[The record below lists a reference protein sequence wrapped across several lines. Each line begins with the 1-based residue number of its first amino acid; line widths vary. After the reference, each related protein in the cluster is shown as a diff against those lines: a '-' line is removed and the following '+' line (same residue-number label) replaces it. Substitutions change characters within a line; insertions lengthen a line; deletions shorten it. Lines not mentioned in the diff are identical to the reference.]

1 MGASLGPRMNRRR
14 LHPCCL
20 LVTVALATLAANRGH
35 LEAQTA
41 PAAPSIQQRIDA
53 RIKAF
58 GGEMG
63 VAAINLKSGETI
75 AVSGDTR
82 FPTAS
87 LIKVPVMVEVFH
99 QIAAGALRRDT
110 TLTLRD
116 RDKVGDETVVLN
128 QLHDGLLVSVADLL
142 ALMTAYSDNT
152 ATNLL
157 VGLVTTAKVD
167 ARIESYGL
175 KNMLLFRPTFR
186 DGHADVHPELER
198 EFGLGM
204 TSPRDMATLF
214 AHIAEGRV
222 VDRTISD
229 EIVALLDRQQDRA
242 MIPRSLP
249 YARDRVI
256 VGNKTGWDAEKK
268 TSGRTGQIR
277 TDAAYVRSDR
287 ARYVICIC
295 ARSIRDPDTSVDN
308 EALRVGAAI
317 SREIY
322 DYFAG
327 K

>member
-1 MGASLGPRMNRRR
+1 MTTR
-14 LHPCCL
+14 LALALLALL
-20 LVTVALATLAANRGH
+20 LVAGLHAQSPATG
-35 LEAQTA
+35 
-41 PAAPSIQQRIDA
+41 IQQRLDA
-53 RIKAF
+53 RISAF
-58 GGEMG
+58 GGDMG
-63 VAAINLKSGETI
+63 VAAIDLKTGETI
-75 AVSGDTR
+75 VINGDTR

-99 QIAAGALRRDT
+99 QIAAGTLRRDT
-110 TLTLRD
+110 PVTLRD

-128 QLHDGLLVSVADLL
+128 QLHDGLVVTVADLL

-157 VGLVTTAKVD
+157 VNLVTTAKVD
-167 ARIESYGL
+167 ARMTSYGL

-204 TSPRDMATLF
+204 TSPRDMAQLF
-214 AHIAEGRV
+214 ALIAEGKV
-222 VDRTISD
+222 VDRKTSE
-229 EIVALLDRQQDRA
+229 EIIGLLDRQQDRA

-249 YARDRVI
+249 YARDKVL
-256 VGNKTGWDAEKK
+256 VGNKTGWDDEKK

-277 TDAAYVRSDR
+277 TDAAYVRSSR

-295 ARSIRDPDTSVDN
+295 ARSIRDTDTSVDN
-308 EALRVGAAI
+308 EALRAGAAI

-322 DYFAG
+322 DYFASRS

>member
-1 MGASLGPRMNRRR
+1 MNRR
-14 LHPCCL
+14 LHSRRA
-20 LVTVALATLAANRGH
+20 VMTAFATLVASRGD
-35 LEAQTA
+35 LWAQTA
-41 PAAPSIQQRIDA
+41 PAAPTIQQRIET

-63 VAAINLKSGETI
+63 VAAIDLKSGETVGI
-75 AVSGDTR
+75 NADTR

-110 TLTLRD
+110 RVTLRD

-128 QLHDGLLVSVADLL
+128 QLHDGLELTVADLL
-142 ALMTAYSDNT
+142 TLMTAYSDNT

-157 VGLVTTAKVD
+157 VGLATTARVD
-167 ARIESYGL
+167 ARIEAYGL

-198 EFGLGM
+198 EYGLGM
-204 TSPRDMATLF
+204 TSPRDMAQLF
-214 AHIAEGRV
+214 ALIADGKV
-222 VDRTISD
+222 VDHKTSD
-229 EIVALLDRQQDRA
+229 EIIDLLDRQQDRA

-249 YARDRVI
+249 YGRDRVK
-256 VGNKTGWDAEKK
+256 VGNKTGWDEEKK

-277 TDAAYVRSDR
+277 TDAAYVRSER

-317 SREIY
+317 SRDVY
-322 DYFAG
+322 DYFARR
-327 K
+327 

>member
-1 MGASLGPRMNRRR
+1 MVARSR
-14 LHPCCL
+14 CL
-20 LVTVALATLAANRGH
+20 LLVLALATLASGG
-35 LEAQTA
+35 LIAQPS
-41 PAAPSIQQRIDA
+41 PAQPPVQQRVDA
-53 RIKAF
+53 RIRAF

-63 VAAINLKSGETI
+63 VAAVDLNTGETI
-75 AVSGDTR
+75 RVNADTR

-87 LIKVPVMVEVFH
+87 LIKVPVMVEVYQ
-99 QIAAGALRRDT
+99 QIAEGRLRRDT
-110 TLTLRD
+110 RVTLRE
-116 RDKVGDETVVLN
+116 RDKVGDEAVVLN
-128 QLHDGLLVSVADLL
+128 QLHDGLEVTVADLL

-157 VGLVTTAKVD
+157 VNLVTTAKVD
-167 ARIESYGL
+167 ARIASYGL

-186 DGHADVHPELER
+186 DGRADVHPELER

-204 TSPRDMATLF
+204 TSPRDMASLF
-214 AHIAEGRV
+214 ALIADGKI
-222 VDRTISD
+222 VDRKTSD
-229 EIVALLDRQQDRA
+229 EIIELLDRQQDRA

-249 YARDRVI
+249 FARDQIV
-256 VGNKTGWDAEKK
+256 VGNKTGWDAEKQ

-277 TDAAYVRSDR
+277 TDAAYVRSSR

-308 EALRVGAAI
+308 EALRAGAAI

-327 K
+327 RHGVANR